1 MTGRRSG
8 FIKWLLGEVP
18 CDCGSVAGNCPWR
31 SFPMRTP
38 CPPKPEEDK
47 QMTKIV
53 IPESPPAMTLKQIA
67 DRRCAA
73 SVLIALGTNN
83 VAPSDFKVVELNDY
97 EVVFLRQH
105 FKAFLAGK
113 DNTP

>member
-1 MTGRRSG
+1 
-8 FIKWLLGEVP
+8 
-18 CDCGSVAGNCPWR
+18 
-31 SFPMRTP
+31 MRTP